1 MSRYLIQTRDF
12 DNAKQKVFD
21 NVKQYAEG
29 RLKSNSTELFKKEQ
43 KQLAIWFAIKFQ
55 MKLQSF

>member
-43 KQLAIWFAIKFQ
+43 KQLAI
-55 MKLQSF
+55 

>member
-21 NVKQYAEG
+21 NVKQYAEVD
-29 RLKSNSTELFKKEQ
+29 LNLIQQNYSKKSRSNWQFD
-43 KQLAIWFAIKFQ
+43 
-55 MKLQSF
+55 LQ